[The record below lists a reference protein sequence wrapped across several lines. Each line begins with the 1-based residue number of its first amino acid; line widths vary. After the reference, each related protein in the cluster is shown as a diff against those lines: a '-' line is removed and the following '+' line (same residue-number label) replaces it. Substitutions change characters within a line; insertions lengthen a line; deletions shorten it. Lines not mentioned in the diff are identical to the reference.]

1 MALLG
6 GLYTRR
12 PVVDGKIRVAA
23 AKMSESSFPAI
34 KQ

>member
-6 GLYTRR
+6 GFFTRR
-12 PVVDGKIRVAA
+12 SVIDGKIRVAA
-23 AKMSESSFPAI
+23 AKMSERSFPAI